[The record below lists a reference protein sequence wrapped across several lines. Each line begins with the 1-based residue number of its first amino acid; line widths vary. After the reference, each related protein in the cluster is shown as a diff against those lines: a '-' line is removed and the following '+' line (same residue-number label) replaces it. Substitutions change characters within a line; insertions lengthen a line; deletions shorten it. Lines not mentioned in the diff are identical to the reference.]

1 MKDKAVRE
9 NGFTI
14 GAIVRGLFIS
24 LLFGFVVLILFTIVL
39 SLMGT
44 RPTDVPMT
52 IVLLSYIA
60 ALIGGVNAGRHSPN
74 RGWLTG
80 GLTGVLFMI
89 LLLLFF
95 AMIPESVLNWPL
107 ALIRIACAF
116 PVGAI
121 GGMLGVNIGS

>member
-1 MKDKAVRE
+1 MKDKTVRE
-9 NGFTI
+9 NGFAI
-14 GAIVRGLFIS
+14 SAIVCGLFIS
-24 LLFGFVVLILFTIVL
+24 LLFGFVVLILFVIIL

-52 IVLLSYIA
+52 IVLLSYIV
-60 ALIGGVNAGRHSPN
+60 ALIGSVNAGKHSQN

-80 GLTGVLFMI
+80 GLTSVLFMI

-95 AMIPESVLNWPL
+95 AMIPELVLSWPL

-121 GGMLGVNIGS
+121 GGMLGVNIRA

>member
-1 MKDKAVRE
+1 MKDNAVRE

-14 GAIVRGLFIS
+14 GAIMRGLFIS

-44 RPTDVPMT
+44 RPTDVPLT
-52 IVLLSYIA
+52 IVMLSYLA
-60 ALIGGVNAGRHSPN
+60 VLIGSITTGRHSSN

-89 LLLLFF
+89 LLMLFF
-95 AMIPESVLNWPL
+95 AMIPESVLSWPL

-121 GGMLGVNIGS
+121 GGMLGVNIGT